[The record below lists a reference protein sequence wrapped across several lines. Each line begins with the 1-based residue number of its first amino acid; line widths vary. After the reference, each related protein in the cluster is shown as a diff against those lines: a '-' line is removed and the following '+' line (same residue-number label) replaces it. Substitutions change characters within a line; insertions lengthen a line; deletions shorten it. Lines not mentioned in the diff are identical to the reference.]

1 MVSLKDIAKECG
13 VSTATVSKALNGQHD
28 IGEETKARVRET
40 AERMGY
46 FPNAAARALK
56 TNRSYNVGVLFQEE
70 AGSGLT
76 HEYFSGVL
84 NGIKV
89 QVEKMGYDVTFI
101 NNSYGVKKTS
111 FFEHCRYRNFE
122 GIVIVCADFAS
133 QGVLE
138 LMNSAFPVVTID
150 YTHYNCTA
158 VCSNN
163 VKGMEE
169 LLKYIY
175 KDGET
180 SNAAVA
186 YCGCPW
192 FTYWSLKDTWKGN
205 TILVNA
211 PEQFYWGGT
220 GLAATVNCADKE
232 MAGTIIKA
240 FTCDTDFM
248 VSINAKNSDFVNNK
262 EAVKKISEAGATCD
276 YLYEAAGQDIMAFYL
291 PMADSISA
299 KNATAEDQNIN
310 SAWSTQ
316 VKEYAAGNKDKDT
329 AIADFKSAV
338 HDSYS
343 YLKAE

>member
-175 KDGET
+175 KKGHRKIAYIHGQKNKRKTYKLLPDDGRT
-180 SNAAVA
+180 S
-186 YCGCPW
+186 Y
-192 FTYWSLKDTWKGN
+192 
-205 TILVNA
+205 
-211 PEQFYWGGT
+211 
-220 GLAATVNCADKE
+220 
-232 MAGTIIKA
+232 
-240 FTCDTDFM
+240 
-248 VSINAKNSDFVNNK
+248 
-262 EAVKKISEAGATCD
+262 
-276 YLYEAAGQDIMAFYL
+276 
-291 PMADSISA
+291 
-299 KNATAEDQNIN
+299 
-310 SAWSTQ
+310 
-316 VKEYAAGNKDKDT
+316 
-329 AIADFKSAV
+329 
-338 HDSYS
+338 
-343 YLKAE
+343 

>member
-1 MVSLKDIAKECG
+1 
-13 VSTATVSKALNGQHD
+13 
-28 IGEETKARVRET
+28 
-40 AERMGY
+40 MGY
-46 FPNAAARALK
+46 P
-56 TNRSYNVGVLFQEE
+56 V
-70 AGSGLT
+70 
-76 HEYFSGVL
+76 H
-84 NGIKV
+84 
-89 QVEKMGYDVTFI
+89 
-101 NNSYGVKKTS
+101 
-111 FFEHCRYRNFE
+111 RY
-122 GIVIVCADFAS
+122 IVSISVW
-133 QGVLE
+133 QR
-138 LMNSAFPVVTID
+138 
-150 YTHYNCTA
+150 
-158 VCSNN
+158 
-163 VKGMEE
+163 
-169 LLKYIY
+169 
-175 KDGET
+175 
-180 SNAAVA
+180 
-186 YCGCPW
+186 
-192 FTYWSLKDTWKGN
+192 
-205 TILVNA
+205 ILVNA

>member
-163 VKGMEE
+163 VKGMED

-175 KDGET
+175 KKGHRKIAYIHGQKNSNVTRERLTSFYRTMEELHIKVNEDYIREAAYLET
-180 SNAAVA
+180 KGAAEQTEILLDMDDPPTCIL
-186 YCGCPW
+186 YPDD
-192 FTYWSLKDTWKGN
+192 TSLIGGKNVIMERGMH
-205 TILVNA
+205 I
-211 PEQFYWGGT
+211 PE
-220 GLAATVNCADKE
+220 D
-232 MAGTIIKA
+232 
-240 FTCDTDFM
+240 
-248 VSINAKNSDFVNNK
+248 VSIAGYDGSIVTRVSRFVN
-262 EAVKKISEAGATCD
+262 EFHI
-276 YLYEAAGQDIMAFYL
+276 
-291 PMADSISA
+291 
-299 KNATAEDQNIN
+299 
-310 SAWSTQ
+310 
-316 VKEYAAGNKDKDT
+316 
-329 AIADFKSAV
+329 
-338 HDSYS
+338 
-343 YLKAE
+343 LKATFKFCTRLSTFVMTFPFFSLLL

>member
-89 QVEKMGYDVTFI
+89 QAEKMGYDVTFI

-175 KDGET
+175 KKGHRKI
-180 SNAAVA
+180 A
-186 YCGCPW
+186 YIHG
-192 FTYWSLKDTWKGN
+192 
-205 TILVNA
+205 
-211 PEQFYWGGT
+211 Q
-220 GLAATVNCADKE
+220 
-232 MAGTIIKA
+232 
-240 FTCDTDFM
+240 
-248 VSINAKNSDFVNNK
+248 KNSNVTRERLTSFYRTMEELHIKVN
-262 EAVKKISEAGATCD
+262 ED
-276 YLYEAAGQDIMAFYL
+276 YIREAAYL
-291 PMADSISA
+291 EIKGA
-299 KNATAEDQNIN
+299 AEQTEILLDMDDPPTCILYPDD
-310 SAWSTQ
+310 
-316 VKEYAAGNKDKDT
+316 YAAIGGINEIRERGLRIPEDISIAGYDGITIAKILEPKLTTLCQDT
-329 AIADFKSAV
+329 VAIGRIAAEKLIDLIENPKTTLIDRFTVDGTLFKGASV
-338 HDSYS
+338 RR
-343 YLKAE
+343 LLP

>member
-1 MVSLKDIAKECG
+1 MVAFHTEYVMIKLRKRLRKATQNSEVQKMVSLKDIAKECG

-150 YTHYNCTA
+150 QKVTFDTTQGNRGIQA
-158 VCSNN
+158 VN
-163 VKGMEE
+163 V
-169 LLKYIY
+169 
-175 KDGET
+175 
-180 SNAAVA
+180 
-186 YCGCPW
+186 
-192 FTYWSLKDTWKGN
+192 
-205 TILVNA
+205 
-211 PEQFYWGGT
+211 
-220 GLAATVNCADKE
+220 
-232 MAGTIIKA
+232 
-240 FTCDTDFM
+240 
-248 VSINAKNSDFVNNK
+248 
-262 EAVKKISEAGATCD
+262 
-276 YLYEAAGQDIMAFYL
+276 
-291 PMADSISA
+291 
-299 KNATAEDQNIN
+299 
-310 SAWSTQ
+310 
-316 VKEYAAGNKDKDT
+316 YAA
-329 AIADFKSAV
+329 
-338 HDSYS
+338 
-343 YLKAE
+343 

>member
-163 VKGMEE
+163 VKGMED

-175 KDGET
+175 KKGHRKIAYIHGQKNSNVTRERLT
-180 SNAAVA
+180 SF
-186 YCGCPW
+186 YR
-192 FTYWSLKDTWKGN
+192 TMEELHIK
-205 TILVNA
+205 VNEC
-211 PEQFYWGGT
+211 PEQILMNQAHRLPGEIECFRQQQQIRSHKSDHCHIHGNVRSFTHGNAYIGT
-220 GLAATVNCADKE
+220 SQSL
-232 MAGTIIKA
+232 
-240 FTCDTDFM
+240 
-248 VSINAKNSDFVNNK
+248 
-262 EAVKKISEAGATCD
+262 
-276 YLYEAAGQDIMAFYL
+276 
-291 PMADSISA
+291 
-299 KNATAEDQNIN
+299 
-310 SAWSTQ
+310 
-316 VKEYAAGNKDKDT
+316 
-329 AIADFKSAV
+329 
-338 HDSYS
+338 
-343 YLKAE
+343 